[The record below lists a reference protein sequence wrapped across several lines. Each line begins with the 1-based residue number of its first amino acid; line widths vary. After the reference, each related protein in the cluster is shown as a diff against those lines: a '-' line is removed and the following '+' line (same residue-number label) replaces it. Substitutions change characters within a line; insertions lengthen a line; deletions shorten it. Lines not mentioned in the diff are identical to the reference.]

1 MTVLKLVR
9 VNFSVF
15 PCYYGPVNQG
25 EGVDAPIVSCE
36 GTVSWRKKTT
46 QNFEDG
52 FRVEPCSAK
61 ISILKFYK
69 FFSFD
74 SIFCKFSVS
83 APNVIQFSVSFSHPN
98 MYLAIFRH

>member
-52 FRVEPCSAK
+52 FRVEPCTAK

-74 SIFCKFSVS
+74 SIFCKFFGFSAQCDSIFCFFLSSEHVS
-83 APNVIQFSVSFSHPN
+83 CHF
-98 MYLAIFRH
+98 